1 VTLPTETKTLKV
13 FSQLVKEVI
22 KQEECIFCG
31 ACMSVCPVK
40 AISVKDGWPALT
52 GRCILCQLCYYQ
64 CPKIRPTLKELE
76 KEFYRNEG
84 DIVNPVGFY
93 KAIYTVKATD
103 EKIQSKAA
111 NGGVVTTL
119 LKIALEEKWVDCAT
133 VAMADR
139 LKGWMPEARVAFTF
153 QEVLEAAGS
162 KYTYCPMVMA
172 LASAFYEYMRNRIA
186 FVGTPCQVLSVRKMQ
201 LTSMGH
207 RKLGEAAK
215 LIIGLFCMENFNYNL
230 ISEFLLSRGIK
241 PEAVF
246 KFDISGGKFN
256 AYGENGENLISVS
269 VKELDKYSRKGCASC
284 LDLTARLADVSVGG
298 IGSKPGFSTVI
309 IRTDTGE
316 KIFRRAL
323 ELKAIQAEEISEQ
336 GLKSLI
342 RVAKVKWDRAEK
354 TREKA

>member
-1 VTLPTETKTLKV
+1 
-13 FSQLVKEVI
+13 
-22 KQEECIFCG
+22 
-31 ACMSVCPVK
+31 
-40 AISVKDGWPALT
+40 
-52 GRCILCQLCYYQ
+52 
-64 CPKIRPTLKELE
+64 
-76 KEFYRNEG
+76 
-84 DIVNPVGFY
+84 
-93 KAIYTVKATD
+93 
-103 EKIQSKAA
+103 
-111 NGGVVTTL
+111 
-119 LKIALEEKWVDCAT
+119 
-133 VAMADR
+133 
-139 LKGWMPEARVAFTF
+139 
-153 QEVLEAAGS
+153 
-162 KYTYCPMVMA
+162 
-172 LASAFYEYMRNRIA
+172 EYMRNRIA